1 MNNEPSTIIYSLAA
15 TGLDTVATMERML
28 AELESDER
36 LTSYRT
42 ASAFSNVVLS
52 LHQAAGRA
60 QIDLLRKLLNL
71 PPFPYPKG
79 DPV

>member
-1 MNNEPSTIIYSLAA
+1 MNQEPSETLYSLAA
-15 TGLDTVATMERML
+15 TGIDVVATMEHML

-36 LTSYRT
+36 LTKYRT

-52 LHQAAGRA
+52 IHQAAGRA
-60 QIDLLRKLLNL
+60 QIDLLRKLLHL
-71 PPFPYPKG
+71 PPYPYPKG